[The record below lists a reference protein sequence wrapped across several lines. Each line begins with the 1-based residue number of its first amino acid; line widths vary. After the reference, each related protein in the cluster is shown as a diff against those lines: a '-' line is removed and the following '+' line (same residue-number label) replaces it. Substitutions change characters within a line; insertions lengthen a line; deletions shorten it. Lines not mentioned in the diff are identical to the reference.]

1 MLPLSLHEL
10 AADAGLAVHNL
21 RVTDW
26 ITQQPFENLRF
37 ERVAV
42 RLHADRVMHVT
53 PVKNP
58 GYN

>member
-1 MLPLSLHEL
+1 MLPLSLPEL
-10 AADAGLAVHNL
+10 AADAGLAVHDL

-26 ITQQPFENLRF
+26 IIQQPSENLSF

-42 RLHADRVMHVT
+42 RLNAERVMHVT

-58 GYN
+58 WHN